1 MDVKLAINS
10 KAENALVRV
19 WFWIHCD
26 NVGVTLWECVHIC
39 VHMCR
44 VQRTSVTWPIT
55 PHLIPLR
62 QHLSVKLEFTVFQLD
77 QAASK
82 PQPFSYLCLPTVQR
96 LEVHMQP
103 HPGSYMGSG
112 NSNPNPYVC
121 VSCTL
126 THSSIS
132 PNSSNFS
139 VLNYLTL
146 YAVSWYL
153 FNTSYQPCPCL

>member
-1 MDVKLAINS
+1 M
-10 KAENALVRV
+10 
-19 WFWIHCD
+19 
-26 NVGVTLWECVHIC
+26 HIC

-103 HPGSYMGSG
+103 HPGSYMGSR
-112 NSNPNPYVC
+112 NSNPNPYIC
-121 VSCTL
+121 VSRTL

-153 FNTSYQPCPCL
+153 FKYKLPAMPVLVICTKNRIK